1 MCIQRFRADSCGTG
15 SLTLCSVG
23 VILQHAWLFVAAA
36 MTSVAEGMKLLN
48 LCFQINSLCS
58 SNSSLLK

>member
-48 LCFQINSLCS
+48 LCFQI
-58 SNSSLLK
+58 